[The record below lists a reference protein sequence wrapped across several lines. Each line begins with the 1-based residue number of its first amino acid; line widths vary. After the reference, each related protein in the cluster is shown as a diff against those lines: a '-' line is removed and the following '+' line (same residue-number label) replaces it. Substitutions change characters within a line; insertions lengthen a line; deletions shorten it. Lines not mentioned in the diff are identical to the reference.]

1 MDITP
6 YLDLRIAPRAVFDS
20 LPERR
25 SRVRYMIPDGEG
37 DWTAV
42 TWQAYADQ
50 IRHIGLFLMNA
61 GMKNGERAS
70 IFAPNRVEWI
80 SSALAIQAVGGVMV
94 PIYPNSTPEQ
104 AGYVIRHSDTKI
116 LFVDTPQLLGTTLQT
131 WNELEGVAKVVLLDD
146 ALDAV
151 SVLHRLRSEGADVPS
166 YSEVEPKLIAWNDA
180 IEIGRA
186 LAEEDP
192 GAFEKA
198 MDSVSLD
205 QPGLMLYTSG
215 TTGPPKGVPLTHRN
229 VAVNGR
235 DWLQSNAPVIEE
247 EAVDVLWLPMSHIF
261 GFGEACLGNTLGFLT
276 YLADPMTVLQK
287 LPEIRPSVF
296 MSVPRYFEKLA
307 QMAMNEPDG
316 ERRSKKLAEVTGGN
330 FKFCLSGGAG
340 LKREVKDF
348 FYECGIL
355 IIEGYGLTEA
365 SPTLTLNRPD
375 AFRFDTVGKPLPSV
389 DIKLAE
395 DGEILA
401 KGESIFGGYHKNPS
415 ATQEAFTQDGWLKT
429 GDLGRFTDDGFLQ
442 IIGRKKEILV
452 TAGGKNISPVNI
464 ENRFMDDAYF
474 AHVVAYGD
482 GEKYLVAGVWPNE
495 EAIDAKLGD
504 GASDDEVHAFLKPR
518 IEKVNSELP
527 SYQTFKNFVVI
538 REPLSVDNGFLTP
551 TLKVKRKKVYETF
564 GERMQKLYDNR

>member
-20 LPERR
+20 LPERG
-25 SRVRYMIPDGEG
+25 SRVRYMVPDGQRG
-37 DWTAV
+37 WNAV

-94 PIYPNSTPEQ
+94 PIYPNSTFEQ

-116 LFVDTPQLLGTTLQT
+116 LFVDTPQLLGTTFQA
-131 WNELEGVAKVVLLDD
+131 WRDLESVTKVVLLDD
-146 ALDAV
+146 DLDAV
-151 SVLHRLRSEGADVPS
+151 SVLHGLRSEGADVPS
-166 YSEVEPKLIAWNDA
+166 YSEVEPKLISWGDA

-186 LAEEDP
+186 LAAEEP
-192 GAFEKA
+192 GAFDQA
-198 MDSVSLD
+198 MNSVSLD

-215 TTGPPKGVPLTHRN
+215 TTGRPKGVPLTHRN

-235 DWLQSNAPVIEE
+235 DWLQSNAPVIDEQ
-247 EAVDVLWLPMSHIF
+247 AVDILWLPMSHIF

-276 YLADPMTVLQK
+276 YLADPMTVLDK
-287 LPEIRPSVF
+287 LPEVRPSVF

-307 QMAMNEPDG
+307 QKAMDEPDG
-316 ERRSKKLAEVTGGN
+316 ERRATKLAEITGGN

-340 LKREVKDF
+340 LKREVKEF
-348 FYECGIL
+348 FYECGVL

-365 SPTLTLNRPD
+365 SPTLTLNRPE

-389 DIKLAE
+389 EVKLAE

-401 KGESIFGGYHKNPS
+401 RGESIFGGYHKDPA
-415 ATQEAFTQDGWLKT
+415 ATQEAFTSDGWLKT

-442 IIGRKKEILV
+442 IVGRKKEILV

-464 ENRFMDDAYF
+464 ENRFMDDPYF
-474 AHVVAYGD
+474 ANVVAYGD
-482 GEKYLVAGVWPNE
+482 GEKYLVAGIWPNE
-495 EAIDAKLGD
+495 EAIDAKLGH

-518 IEKVNSELP
+518 VEKVNAGLP
-527 SYQTFKNFVVI
+527 SYQTLKKFVVI
-538 REPLSVDNGFLTP
+538 REPLSVENGFLTP
-551 TLKVKRKKVYETF
+551 TLKIKRKKVYEAY
-564 GERMQKLYDNR
+564 GERMQSLYGE